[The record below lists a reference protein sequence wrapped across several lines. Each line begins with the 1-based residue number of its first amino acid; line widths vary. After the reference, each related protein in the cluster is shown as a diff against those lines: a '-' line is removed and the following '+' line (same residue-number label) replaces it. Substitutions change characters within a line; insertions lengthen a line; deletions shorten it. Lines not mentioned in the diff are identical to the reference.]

1 MVGDEAGSGQARV
14 ILVAGGTGR
23 LGTLVV
29 RELSRRGE
37 QVRVLT
43 RNPDRAA
50 HQQSS
55 SVDIVTGD
63 VRHPASLSPAVAG
76 VRVVVSAVQGF
87 AGPGR
92 GSPDS
97 VDRKGNANLVAAAAA
112 EGADVVL
119 LSMVGAAPDSRLV
132 MARAKFDAEE
142 SLKASGVP
150 WTIVRSTPF
159 LETWA
164 AFLAVGWVFG
174 RGRNPINFVA
184 VQDVAA
190 AVSRAVVDP
199 SLRGETIEIA
209 GPRNLTLKELA
220 SLMKELKLLARGV
233 HYVPR
238 WLLRLTAP
246 VDRRAASALAVDSI
260 DMTAIAGPRPDGVPL
275 TQPREALRRM
285 PQPEPRR

>member
-50 HQQSS
+50 HLQSS

-164 AFLAVGWVFG
+164 AFLAV
-174 RGRNPINFVA
+174 
-184 VQDVAA
+184 
-190 AVSRAVVDP
+190 
-199 SLRGETIEIA
+199 
-209 GPRNLTLKELA
+209 
-220 SLMKELKLLARGV
+220 
-233 HYVPR
+233 
-238 WLLRLTAP
+238 
-246 VDRRAASALAVDSI
+246 
-260 DMTAIAGPRPDGVPL
+260 
-275 TQPREALRRM
+275 
-285 PQPEPRR
+285 